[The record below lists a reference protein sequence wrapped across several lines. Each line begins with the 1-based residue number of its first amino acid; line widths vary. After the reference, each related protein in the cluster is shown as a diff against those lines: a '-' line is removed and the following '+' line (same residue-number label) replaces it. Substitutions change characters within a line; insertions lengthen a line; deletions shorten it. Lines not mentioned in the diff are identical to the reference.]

1 MKKLYSSYLL
11 VLGFGVSLLMLACG
25 TDTPVPSGLERTSGG
40 KTEVVKEDSRP
51 VSVQNMEQAQ
61 GLPLLAKV
69 EGIRYKLNLIFGGTP
84 RFKGVITQTG
94 NMDRIRLEQ
103 EDEQMVFD
111 GKDVHVA
118 TTGMLDTKSARFNAL
133 TWPYF
138 FSLSNKLNDPGT
150 VLEELKDQTVEGQT
164 YRRAKLTFSAGTGD
178 APDDWYI
185 LYFDDQDQLAAAAYI
200 VTFGGR
206 SAEEALA
213 NAHAIRY
220 LDYDEVDGVLF
231 SRKWTFHDWSEED
244 GWTKQLG
251 EAGVYDIELLSK
263 IPAGAFVIPEGAIA
277 AGAPL

>member
-1 MKKLYSSYLL
+1 MINPSLAQDL
-11 VLGFGVSLLMLACG
+11 VIGLA
-25 TDTPVPSGLERTSGG
+25 
-40 KTEVVKEDSRP
+40 
-51 VSVQNMEQAQ
+51 
-61 GLPLLAKV
+61 
-69 EGIRYKLNLIFGGTP
+69 
-84 RFKGVITQTG
+84 
-94 NMDRIRLEQ
+94 
-103 EDEQMVFD
+103 
-111 GKDVHVA
+111 
-118 TTGMLDTKSARFNAL
+118 
-133 TWPYF
+133 
-138 FSLSNKLNDPGT
+138 SNG
-150 VLEELKDQTVEGQT
+150 
-164 YRRAKLTFSAGTGD
+164 YA
-178 APDDWYI
+178 
-185 LYFDDQDQLAAAAYI
+185 QDQLAAAAYI